1 LGLGT
6 AEKAAELFESALEIV
21 SEKGLQWWLPTV
33 TYYTGLVHFENGAAG
48 KAQQYF
54 AKAVEAV
61 SQRGCPDYL
70 PQALLGLAM
79 VEADPEK
86 KRGLLVECVRTAE
99 ERARFVDRMYCLEVA
114 GGLLKGLD

>member
-1 LGLGT
+1 
-6 AEKAAELFESALEIV
+6 
-21 SEKGLQWWLPTV
+21 
-33 TYYTGLVHFENGAAG
+33 LVHFENGAAG

-86 KRGLLVECVRTAE
+86 KRGLLAECVRTAE
-99 ERARFVDRMYCLEVA
+99 ERARFVDRMHCLEVA
-114 GGLLKGLD
+114 GELLKGLD